1 MLSCTFFRAQC
12 ANMSYSNQQFIPNSF
27 TDLFKDPSRPYA
39 KASEPFEVILE
50 RYDLCE
56 DMAQML
62 YQPSLNMMGSMNITE
77 SDVVERTFKG
87 LLVNPEI
94 VNAQEAQWIV
104 QRLCELL
111 TWEMDELPL
120 VLKRLLEEFLQEPKE
135 EAPT

>member
-1 MLSCTFFRAQC
+1 
-12 ANMSYSNQQFIPNSF
+12 MSHSNQQFIPSSF

-62 YQPSLNMMGSMNITE
+62 FQPALNMMGSTNIVE
-77 SDVVERTFKG
+77 SDVIERTFKG

-94 VNAQEAQWIV
+94 VNAAEAQWIV

-111 TWEMDELPL
+111 NWPMQELPL
-120 VLKRLLEEFLQEPKE
+120 VLSQLREEFLQEPKE
-135 EAPT
+135 NI

>member
-1 MLSCTFFRAQC
+1 
-12 ANMSYSNQQFIPNSF
+12 MSNSNQQLIPSSF

-62 YQPSLNMMGSMNITE
+62 FQPALNMMGSMNIVE
-77 SDVVERTFKG
+77 SDVIERTFKG

-94 VNAQEAQWIV
+94 VNTAEAQWIV

-111 TWEMDELPL
+111 NWPMQELPL
-120 VLKRLLEEFLQEPKE
+120 VLSQLREEFLQEPKE
-135 EAPT
+135 NI